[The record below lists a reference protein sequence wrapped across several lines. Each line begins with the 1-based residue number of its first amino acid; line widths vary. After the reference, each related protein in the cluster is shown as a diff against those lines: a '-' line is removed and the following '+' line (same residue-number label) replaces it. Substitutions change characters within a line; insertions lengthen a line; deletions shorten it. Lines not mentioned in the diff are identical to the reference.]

1 MWFAGSPAALGGHE
15 KPGSASWTLSRPP
28 VPSISPL
35 FDHGPLR
42 RLYPSGQLYVEN
54 VPKELYEALRG
65 RARERHRSIASEV
78 LALLE
83 ESIPTA
89 KELKARR
96 DLFLRLERNRFKRV
110 RSGAE
115 VPSTEEM
122 QRGDRSR

>member
-1 MWFAGSPAALGGHE
+1 MP
-15 KPGSASWTLSRPP
+15 T
-28 VPSISPL
+28 
-35 FDHGPLR
+35 
-42 RLYPSGQLYVEN
+42 LYVEN

-89 KELKARR
+89 KELKARQE
-96 DLFLRLERNRFKRV
+96 LFLKLERNRPKRV
-110 RSGAE
+110 RSGTV

-122 QRGDRSR
+122 QREDRSR